1 MNVLKSHKDLVV
13 WQKAMELA
21 VLTYELTKG
30 MPKTEQY
37 GLTSQMLRAAV
48 TIPAN
53 IAEGNSRGSRKD
65 YARFVSIARGSAA
78 ELETHFDLVVRTK
91 LLDREAVAR
100 ANALND
106 EIGRMLNAL
115 RTKLSQDDSGFSE
128 EDQDYLSSP

>member
-1 MNVLKSHKDLVV
+1 MTGLKSHKDLVV

-21 VLTYELTKG
+21 VITYDLAKG

-48 TIPAN
+48 SIPSN

-78 ELETHFDLVVRTK
+78 ELETHFDLVVRIK
-91 LLDREAVAR
+91 LLEPHAVTR
-100 ANALND
+100 AISLND

-115 RTKLSQDDSGFSE
+115 RSKLSQDDSGFSE
-128 EDQDYLSSP
+128 EDQDYLASP

>member
-21 VLTYELTKG
+21 ALTYELTKG

-48 TIPAN
+48 SIPAN
-53 IAEGNSRGSRKD
+53 IAEGNSRGTRKD
-65 YARFVSIARGSAA
+65 YARFISISRGSSA
-78 ELETHFDLVVRTK
+78 ELETHLDLVVRVK
-91 LLDREAVAR
+91 LLDRDAVAR
-100 ANALND
+100 AVVLND

-115 RTKLSQDDSGFSE
+115 RSKLSLGDPGFNE

>member
-1 MNVLKSHKDLVV
+1 MNALKSHKDLIV

-21 VLTYELTKG
+21 VLIYDLTKG

-48 TIPAN
+48 SIPAN
-53 IAEGNSRGSRKD
+53 IAEGNSRSSRKD

-78 ELETHFDLVVRTK
+78 ELETHLDLVVRVK
-91 LLDREAVAR
+91 LLDRDAVAR
-100 ANALND
+100 ALALND
-106 EIGRMLNAL
+106 EVGRMLNAL
-115 RTKLSQDDSGFSE
+115 RSKLSQDDTGFSE